1 MSPSENGGY
10 VHDPSRFD
18 QSGEPVGRADEFED
32 EIAAESAT
40 DGDADIDANTDANG
54 STAADEAAD
63 GSTAGEDWVDEPVH
77 PEAGDRDFGTRGWL
91 LVGAIFLAFVVAPL
105 SVYLWTPDIGG
116 YRVALITLPLLP
128 ALLLAVTAVWATTRP

>member
-1 MSPSENGGY
+1 MTPSDDGGY

-18 QSGEPVGRADEFED
+18 QSGRRVGRTDGTED
-32 EIAAESAT
+32 ENAVDRGT
-40 DGDADIDANTDANG
+40 D
-54 STAADEAAD
+54 AD
-63 GSTAGEDWVDEPVH
+63 GSTAGDDWVDEPVH
-77 PEAGDRDFGTRGWL
+77 PEAGDRDFGNRGWV

-116 YRVALITLPLLP
+116 YRVALIILPLLP